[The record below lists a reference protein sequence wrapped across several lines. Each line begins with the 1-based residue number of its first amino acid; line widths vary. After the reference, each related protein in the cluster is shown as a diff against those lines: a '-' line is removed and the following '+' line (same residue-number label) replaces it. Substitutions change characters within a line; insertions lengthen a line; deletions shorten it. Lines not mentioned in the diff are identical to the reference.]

1 VIPETEDK
9 VGAGVGGGAG
19 SKSGPSRRGIL
30 RHALPMVQGTAF
42 GQGLLVLV
50 SPILTRIYTPED
62 MGVLAV
68 FSAFLSIL
76 AIVATLRYEDAIPAV
91 ADEDEAEGLFRL
103 SVRVALVLSGI
114 VLGVLMALATTTS
127 IDFPR
132 EMWLLPVGMAGA
144 GIYAAHGGIAVRA
157 QDYRLLG
164 RTSLFKSLWQV
175 GIQLSLPLVHPGPL
189 GLILGRL
196 ADRLSGIGLLR
207 RSLGAKGLIRG
218 AGRGW
223 GMLTLARRHGQY
235 GIYGAPS
242 ALVQVGGTQLMPL
255 LVVHHYGLAAGG
267 LFALANRVL
276 VSPLSVLGTS
286 LGQAYLGQASLALRS
301 QASGV
306 LSLFQETSVRLL
318 AIALVL
324 AILAV
329 PAFLFGFGPVFGGEW
344 EVAGLMALGLLPMFM
359 ANLIL
364 SPLEK
369 TYNLISRQRVKLL
382 MDGMGLLVTVL
393 AISVAAVVGQS
404 VVFAV
409 AFVGILRA
417 LVMILNWAVL
427 RHLLRESRH
436 AE

>member
-1 VIPETEDK
+1 MIPETEEE
-9 VGAGVGGGAG
+9 VGAGVGGGEG
-19 SKSGPSRRGIL
+19 SEGIPGRRGIL
-30 RHALPMVQGTAF
+30 RHALPIIQGTAF

-50 SPILTRIYTPED
+50 SPILTRLYTPED

-91 ADEDEAEGLFRL
+91 ADENEADGLFRL
-103 SVRVALVLSGI
+103 SVRVALLMSGI
-114 VLGVLMALATTTS
+114 VLGVLMALATTTPL
-127 IDFPR
+127 DVPG

-144 GIYAAHGGIAVRA
+144 GVYAAHGGLAVRA
-157 QDYRLLG
+157 QGYSLLG
-164 RTSLFKSLWQV
+164 RTNLFKSLWQV
-175 GIQLSLPLVHPGPL
+175 GIQLGLPLLHPGPL

-207 RSLGAKGLIRG
+207 RSLGGKGLIRG
-218 AGRGW
+218 GGDLR
-223 GMLTLARRHGQY
+223 LLSLARRHRQY
-235 GIYGAPS
+235 GIYGAPA
-242 ALVQVGGTQLMPL
+242 ALVQASGTQIMPL

-301 QASGV
+301 RASGV
-306 LSLFQETSVRLL
+306 LALFQATTLRLVG
-318 AIALVL
+318 IALGL
-324 AILAV
+324 TLLAV
-329 PAFLFGFGPVFGGEW
+329 PAFLLGFGPVFGAEW
-344 EVAGLMALGLLPMFM
+344 AVAGLMALGLLPMFM
-359 ANLIL
+359 ANLIF

-382 MDGMGLLVTVL
+382 MDGMGLLVTVV
-393 AISVAAVVGQS
+393 AISVSAVMGKS

-409 AFVGILRA
+409 AFMGILRA
-417 LVMILNWAVL
+417 VVMILNWAVL
-427 RHLLRESRH
+427 RHLLREWH
-436 AE
+436 QGG